1 MSLSTFAENVNSLAR
16 IRSRLPNLA
25 VAERQVADWVLQ
37 FPDQVIHA
45 SMAQV
50 ARQCGV
56 SDTTVLRF
64 CRAAGFNGYTDL
76 KLSIARDQASP
87 TQIIHDDITE
97 GDDPATIARK
107 VFLSQIQT
115 LYDTLE
121 VLNAE
126 ALSRAADLIVAAERI
141 FIIGVGTS
149 NPIVHEAYNKFF
161 RLGLNVHAQ
170 TDSYLQLMEAALVG
184 PETLVI
190 AISHSG
196 SSVDPVITLE
206 EARRNGAKAIVI
218 SGNADSPLTKLADVT
233 LLAVSQETRAEAIA
247 SRIAQMTIVDALYV
261 IVSLHMLPTT
271 TQNEDKIWKAIIQK
285 TL

>member
-1 MSLSTFAENVNSLAR
+1 MALDNFTNNVNSLAR

-25 VAERQVADWVLQ
+25 VAERHVADWVLQ
-37 FPDQVIHA
+37 NSEELIHS

-64 CRAAGFNGYTDL
+64 CRAAGFRGYMDL
-76 KLSIARDQASP
+76 KLSIARDLASP
-87 TQIIHDDITE
+87 TQIVHDDIAE
-97 GDDPATIARK
+97 GDDPPTIARK
-107 VFLSQIQT
+107 VFLSHIQT

-121 VLNAE
+121 MLDRD
-126 ALSRAADLIVAAERI
+126 ALIQAVDMIVNAERI

-149 NPIVHEAYNKFF
+149 NPIAYEAYNKFF
-161 RLGLNVHAQ
+161 RLGLNCHVQ

-190 AISHSG
+190 AISQSG
-196 SSVDPVITLE
+196 SSADPVMTLE
-206 EARRNGAKAIVI
+206 EAKRNGAKAIVI
-218 SGNADSPLTKLADVT
+218 TGHDGSPLTKLADVT

-247 SRIAQMTIVDALYV
+247 SRIAQMTIVETLYI
-261 IVSLHMLPTT
+261 IVSLYMLPTT
-271 TQNEDKIWKAIIQK
+271 TQNEDKIWKAIMQK